1 MKTAVDFLLEWANG
15 EAWKIHVLNK
25 AKMNGEIDS
34 SQLLGEVSHLI
45 KTKETV
51 DFADEVESN
60 SLEGKKLFINEI
72 KSPRNINAISGDAQF
87 SLGKNLNVFYGEN
100 GSGKSS
106 YVRMFRKLAEH
117 YYTSEKNLTILPN
130 VYGEEQL
137 EDRLAQTV
145 EVAYL
150 LDEKENNDLV
160 NINEPH
166 TVLSKIN
173 VFDSDSVLPLI
184 NNDLTFSILPKGFDK
199 FQMVTVLL
207 DSLRKEVTATIQ
219 VEEEKQNRIFSDSS
233 FDFVRGELNEITKE
247 VKDSNNIKEF
257 IDSNYPRSDAYE
269 EVIEE
274 IDIQIKDLES
284 TNPKDKITIL
294 TAQRTKLRSIRDA
307 FKKLSAILNVENI
320 EKINSLI
327 KDYEQKIQEERDFN
341 EAFKK
346 NVSFLN
352 VVNDEWFNFV
362 KMGKKY
368 YESINQDHIHEGD
381 SCIFCSQSLSASSVS
396 VIETNFSHITKSNKG
411 SIDALEKELL
421 KQDSQNIMV
430 NFSNEE
436 LALVESDRLLERIK
450 STIQLVNRNK
460 ELFSSFLSIKKTIT
474 DDVIID
480 LTDILQEINQEL
492 SEIEG
497 RIESLNDS
505 KGEAD
510 KKIGSLKDTRET
522 FKKNEKL
529 HSSLD
534 LLIQW
539 FNIQKSIK
547 ELSTAKSKFST
558 NSLTQKQSE
567 AFQSIVQDEYFEI
580 FERFAEELKVSNV
593 NLRLIPKKGETLR
606 KKSVSSKEYKV
617 SQIMS
622 EGEQKA
628 VAMAEFATD
637 LTMRKDFNTVL
648 FDDPVTSLD
657 YKRSE
662 IIANLIYQLSLDRQ
676 VVVFTHNIMFYY
688 YLYNASPKKKNDENN
703 KFFKVDEIDKL
714 NKGFVSET
722 FSGRLE
728 NLKEI
733 VSKLKVQE
741 QTINSKACF
750 GDELEEALKKA
761 YADIRTW
768 CELIVEEGF
777 FKSVIRRYEPNIMF
791 TKVNSIKG
799 DFVEELIP
807 VSELF
812 DKACRWM
819 AGHSQPTETQH
830 NRATKEAFNEDMSYI
845 HQLYEKYK

>member
-1 MKTAVDFLLEWANG
+1 MKKAVDFLAEWARG
-15 EAWKIHVLNK
+15 EAWKIHVINK
-25 AKMNGEIDS
+25 ANRADENDLSKFLD
-34 SQLLGEVSHLI
+34 EVLHLM

-51 DFADEVESN
+51 VMIDDIEN
-60 SLEGKKLFINEI
+60 GTLEGKKLIINEI
-72 KSPRNINAISGDAQF
+72 QSPKNINAISGDVQF

-106 YVRMFRKLAEH
+106 YVRMFRKLAENYH
-117 YYTSEKNLTILPN
+117 TSEKDLTILPN
-130 VYGEEQL
+130 VYEEEQS
-137 EDRLAQTV
+137 EESLAQTV

-150 LDEKENNDLV
+150 LDEKMNNNLV
-160 NINEPH
+160 DINEPH
-166 TVLSKIN
+166 NVLSKIN

-199 FQMVTVLL
+199 FQIVTMLL
-207 DSLRKEVTATIQ
+207 DLLRKDVSTTIR
-219 VEEEKQNRIFSDSS
+219 VEEEKQGRIFSDSS
-233 FDFVRGELNEITKE
+233 FNFIQEELNRITKE
-247 VKDSNNIKEF
+247 VKESHGIRKFLN
-257 IDSNYPRSDAYE
+257 SNYPRSDAYE

-274 IDIQIKDLES
+274 IDIQIKDLEA
-284 TNPKDKITIL
+284 TNLKDKITIL

-320 EKINSLI
+320 EKVNALI
-327 KDYEQKIQEERDFN
+327 KDYETKIQEERDFN
-341 EAFKK
+341 QAFKK

-352 VVNDEWFNFV
+352 VVNDEWFDFV
-362 KMGKKY
+362 KLGKKY
-368 YESINQDHIHEGD
+368 YESINQNHIHEGD
-381 SCIFCSQSLSASSVS
+381 SCIFCSQSLSTLSVN
-396 VIETNFSHITKSNKG
+396 VIETNFSHIIKSKKG
-411 SIDALEKELL
+411 SIDAIEKELL
-421 KQDSQNIMV
+421 KQELQDIVV
-430 NFSNEE
+430 NFSDEE
-436 LALVESDRLLERIK
+436 HALIESERLLGRIK
-450 STIQLVNRNK
+450 SAIQLVNRNK
-460 ELFSSFLSIKKTIT
+460 ELFSSLLTSKKTIT
-474 DDVIID
+474 DDVSLD
-480 LTDILQEINQEL
+480 LTDIFEEINQEL

-497 RIESLNDS
+497 RITNLNDT
-505 KGEAD
+505 KVEAD

-522 FKKNEKL
+522 LIKNEKL
-529 HSSLD
+529 HSSHD
-534 LLIQW
+534 LLVEW

-547 ELSTAKSKFST
+547 ELRTAKSKFST

-567 AFQSIVQDEYFEI
+567 AFQCIVQDKYFDI
-580 FERFAEELKVSNV
+580 FERFAQELKVSNV

-637 LTMRKDFNTVL
+637 LTMRGDFNTIL
-648 FDDPVTSLD
+648 LDDPVTSLD

-662 IIANLIYQLSLDRQ
+662 IIANLIYKLSLERQ
-676 VVVFTHNIMFYY
+676 VIVFTHNIMFYY
-688 YLYNASPKKKNDENN
+688 YLCNACSKDKNKGN

-714 NKGFVSET
+714 NKGFVSES

-728 NLKEI
+728 NLNEI
-733 VSKLKVQE
+733 MKKLKVQE
-741 QTINSKACF
+741 QTINSKKCF
-750 GDELEEALKKA
+750 GDALEEALKKA
-761 YADIRTW
+761 YSDIRTW

-799 DFVEELIP
+799 DFVEELTP

-812 DKACRWM
+812 EKACRWM

-830 NRATKEAFNEDMSYI
+830 NRATKEAFNEDISYI
-845 HQLYEKYK
+845 HQIYELYK

>member
-1 MKTAVDFLLEWANG
+1 MKTAVDFLAEWASG
-15 EAWKIHVLNK
+15 EAWKIHVLNRI
-25 AKMNGEIDS
+25 KMKDEIDP
-34 SQLLGEVSHLI
+34 SQLLGEVLHLL

-51 DFADEVESN
+51 DVVRGIESD
-60 SLEGKKLFINEI
+60 SSEKKKLILNEL
-72 KSPRNINAISGDAQF
+72 KSPKNINALSGDAQF
-87 SLGKNLNVFYGEN
+87 SLGKNINVFYGEN

-117 YYTSEKNLTILPN
+117 YYTLEKDLTILPN
-130 VYGEEQL
+130 VYGEEQS

-145 EVAYL
+145 EVGYL
-150 LDEKENNDLV
+150 LDENENNDLV
-160 NINEPH
+160 DINEPH

-199 FQMVTVLL
+199 FQMVTVIL
-207 DSLRKEVTATIQ
+207 DLLRKEVLTTIKAK
-219 VEEEKQNRIFSDSS
+219 EEKQNRIFLDSS
-233 FDFVRGELNEITKE
+233 FDFVREELNKITKE

-307 FKKLSAILNVENI
+307 LKKLSVILNVENI
-320 EKINSLI
+320 QKINSLI
-327 KDYEQKIQEERDFN
+327 KDYEKGIQEERDFN
-341 EAFKK
+341 ESFKK

-368 YESINQDHIHEGD
+368 YESINQDYIHEGD

-396 VIETNFSHITKSNKG
+396 VIDTNFSHITKSNKG
-411 SIDALEKELL
+411 SIDAIEKELL
-421 KQDSQNIMV
+421 KQDLQDVVV

-436 LALVESDRLLERIK
+436 LALIESERLLGRIK

-460 ELFSSFLSIKKTIT
+460 ELFSSLLTSKKTIT
-474 DDVIID
+474 DDVILD
-480 LTDILQEINQEL
+480 LTDIFEEINQEL
-492 SEIEG
+492 NEIEG
-497 RIESLNDS
+497 RIKSLNDT

-510 KKIGSLKDTRET
+510 KKIRSLKDTREI

-534 LLIQW
+534 LLVEW
-539 FNIQKSIK
+539 FNIKKSIK

-567 AFQSIVQDEYFEI
+567 AFQSIVQDEYFDL
-580 FERFAEELKVSNV
+580 FERFAQELKISNV
-593 NLRLIPKKGETLR
+593 NLRLIPKKGKTLR
-606 KKSVSSKEYKV
+606 KKSVSTKEYKV

-628 VAMAEFATD
+628 VAIAEFATD
-637 LTMRKDFNTVL
+637 LTMRGDFNTIL

-662 IIANLIYQLSLDRQ
+662 IIADLIYRLSLERQ
-676 VVVFTHNIMFYY
+676 VIVFTHNIMFYY
-688 YLYNASPKKKNDENN
+688 YLYNACSKDKNKEN

-714 NKGFVSET
+714 NKGFVSES

-733 VSKLKVQE
+733 MKKLKVQE

-750 GDELEEALKKA
+750 GDALEEALKKG

-768 CELIVEEGF
+768 CELMVEEGF

-791 TKVNSIKG
+791 TKVNSING
-799 DFVEELIP
+799 DFVEELIT

-830 NRATKEAFNEDMSYI
+830 SRATKEAFNEDMSYI
-845 HQLYEKYK
+845 HQLYELYK

>member
-25 AKMNGEIDS
+25 VKMNGEIDS

-45 KTKETV
+45 KTKERV

-60 SLEGKKLFINEI
+60 SLEGKKLIINEI

-117 YYTSEKNLTILPN
+117 YYTSEKDLTILPN
-130 VYGEEQL
+130 VYEEEQL
-137 EDRLAQTV
+137 EGRLAQTV

-150 LDEKENNDLV
+150 LDEKENIDLV

-219 VEEEKQNRIFSDSS
+219 VEKEKQNRIFSDSS
-233 FDFVRGELNEITKE
+233 FDFVREELNKITKE

-257 IDSNYPRSDAYE
+257 IDSNYPRSDEYE

-284 TNPKDKITIL
+284 ANPKDKVTIL

-320 EKINSLI
+320 QKVNALI
-327 KDYEQKIQEERDFN
+327 TDYETKIQEERDFN

-352 VVNDEWFNFV
+352 VVNDEWFSFV

-368 YESINQDHIHEGD
+368 YESINQDHIHEGN
-381 SCIFCSQSLSASSVS
+381 SCIFCSQSLSSTSVS
-396 VIETNFSHITKSNKG
+396 VIETNFSHIAKSNKG
-411 SIDALEKELL
+411 SIDAIEKELL
-421 KQDSQNIMV
+421 KQDLQSTMV

-436 LALVESDRLLERIK
+436 IALIESERLLGRIK

-460 ELFSSFLSIKKTIT
+460 QLFNSLLTSKKTIN
-474 DDVIID
+474 DDVILD
-480 LTDILQEINQEL
+480 LTDILEEINQEL
-492 SEIEG
+492 NEIEG
-497 RIESLNDS
+497 RIENLKDS
-505 KGEAD
+505 KAEAD
-510 KKIGSLKDTRET
+510 NKIDSLKAMRET
-522 FKKNEKL
+522 FKKNEKI
-529 HSSLD
+529 HSSLGF
-534 LLIQW
+534 LVEW
-539 FNIQKSIK
+539 FNIQKSIN
-547 ELSTAKSKFST
+547 ELSKAKSKFST

-567 AFQSIVQDEYFEI
+567 AFQSIVQDEYFGL

-637 LTMRKDFNTVL
+637 LTMRGDFNTIL

-662 IIANLIYQLSLDRQ
+662 IIANLIYRLSLERQ
-676 VVVFTHNIMFYY
+676 VIVFTHNIMFYY
-688 YLYNASPKKKNDENN
+688 YLYNACAKDKNKEN
-703 KFFKVDEIDKL
+703 KFFKVDEFDKL
-714 NKGFVSET
+714 NKGIVSET

-728 NLKEI
+728 TLKE
-733 VSKLKVQE
+733 VVGKLKNQA
-741 QTINSKACF
+741 QFINSKSCV
-750 GDELEEALKKA
+750 GDALEEALKKV
-761 YADIRTW
+761 YSDIRTW

-777 FKSVIRRYEPNIMF
+777 FNSVIRRHEANIMF
-791 TKVNSIKG
+791 TKLKEVKG
-799 DFVEELIP
+799 SFVDELDS

-812 DKACRWM
+812 DRSCRWM
-819 AGHSQPTETQH
+819 AGHSQSAETQH
-830 NRATKEAFNEDMSYI
+830 VRANREAFNNDMNYI
-845 HQLYEKYK
+845 NQLYDQYKK

>member
-1 MKTAVDFLLEWANG
+1 MKTAVDFLAEWASG
-15 EAWKIHVLNK
+15 EPWKIHVLNK
-25 AKMNGEIDS
+25 VKKKDENDS
-34 SQLLGEVSHLI
+34 SQILGEVLHLI
-45 KTKETV
+45 KAKETV
-51 DFADEVESN
+51 DMIGEI
-60 SLEGKKLFINEI
+60 EGDSIERKRLIIKEI
-72 KSPRNINAISGDAQF
+72 KSPKNINALSGDAQF

-117 YYTSEKNLTILPN
+117 YVTSEKDLTILPN
-130 VYGEEQL
+130 VYEEEQSK
-137 EDRLAQTV
+137 DRLTQTV
-145 EVAYL
+145 GVTYL
-150 LDEKENNDLV
+150 LDDKTNDDLV
-160 NINEPH
+160 DINTQH
-166 TVLSKIN
+166 AVLSKIN

-184 NNDLTFSILPKGFDK
+184 NSDLTFSILPKGFDK
-199 FQMVTVLL
+199 FQTITVLL
-207 DSLRKEVTATIQ
+207 DSLRKEVSATLEI
-219 VEEEKQNRIFSDSS
+219 EKEKQNRIFSDSS
-233 FDFVRGELNEITKE
+233 FDFVREELNKITKE

-320 EKINSLI
+320 QKVNVLI
-327 KDYEQKIQEERDFN
+327 TDYETKIQEERVFN

-352 VVNDEWFNFV
+352 VVNDEWFSFV

-368 YESINQDHIHEGD
+368 YESINQDHIHEGN
-381 SCIFCSQSLSASSVS
+381 SCIFCSQSLSATSVS
-396 VIETNFSHITKSNKG
+396 VIETNFSHIAKSNKG
-411 SIDALEKELL
+411 SIDAIEKELL
-421 KQDSQNIMV
+421 KQDLQTTMV

-436 LALVESDRLLERIK
+436 IALVESERLLGRIK

-460 ELFSSFLSIKKTIT
+460 ELFSSLLTSKKTIT
-474 DDVIID
+474 DDVILD
-480 LTDILQEINQEL
+480 LTDIFEEINREL
-492 SEIEG
+492 NEIED
-497 RIESLNDS
+497 RIKNLNDS
-505 KGEAD
+505 KEETD
-510 KKIGSLKDTRET
+510 KKIGSLKDIRET
-522 FKKNEKL
+522 FKKNEKI

-534 LLIQW
+534 LLLEW

-580 FERFAEELKVSNV
+580 FERFSQELKVSNI

-637 LTMRKDFNTVL
+637 LTMRGDFNTIL

-662 IIANLIYQLSLDRQ
+662 VISNLIYRLSLERQ
-676 VVVFTHNIMFYY
+676 VIVFTHNIMFYY
-688 YLYNASPKKKNDENN
+688 YLYNACAKDKNKENR
-703 KFFKVDEIDKL
+703 FFKVDEFDKL
-714 NKGFVSET
+714 NKGIVSES

-728 NLKEI
+728 TLKE
-733 VSKLKVQE
+733 VMGKLKSQA
-741 QTINSKACF
+741 QFINSKSCF
-750 GDELEEALKKA
+750 GDALEEALKKV
-761 YADIRTW
+761 YSDIRTW

-777 FKSVIRRYEPNIMF
+777 FNSVIRRHEANIMF
-791 TKVNSIKG
+791 TKLKEIKG
-799 DFVEELIP
+799 SFVDELDS

-812 DKACRWM
+812 DRSCRWM
-819 AGHSQPTETQH
+819 AGHSQSTETQH
-830 NRATKEAFNEDMSYI
+830 VRANKEAFNDDMKYI
-845 HQLYEKYK
+845 NQLYDQYK

>member
-1 MKTAVDFLLEWANG
+1 MKKAVDFLAEWARG
-15 EAWKIHVLNK
+15 EAWKIHVINK
-25 AKMNGEIDS
+25 ANRADENDLSK
-34 SQLLGEVSHLI
+34 LLDEVLHLM

-51 DFADEVESN
+51 DMIGDIEN
-60 SLEGKKLFINEI
+60 GTLEGKKLIINEI
-72 KSPRNINAISGDAQF
+72 QSPKNINAISGDVQF

-117 YYTSEKNLTILPN
+117 YHTSEKDLTILPN
-130 VYGEEQL
+130 VYEERQS
-137 EDRLAQTV
+137 EESLAQTV

-150 LDEKENNDLV
+150 LDEKMNNNLV
-160 NINEPH
+160 DINEPH
-166 TVLSKIN
+166 NVLSKIN

-199 FQMVTVLL
+199 FQIVTMLL
-207 DSLRKEVTATIQ
+207 DSLRKDVSTRIR
-219 VEEEKQNRIFSDSS
+219 VEEEKQSRIFSDSS
-233 FDFVRGELNEITKE
+233 FNFIQEELNRITKE
-247 VKDSNNIKEF
+247 VKDSHGIRQF
-257 IDSNYPRSDAYE
+257 INSNYPRSDAYE

-274 IDIQIKDLES
+274 IDIQIKDLEA
-284 TNPKDKITIL
+284 TNSKDKITIL

-320 EKINSLI
+320 EKVNVLI
-327 KDYEQKIQEERDFN
+327 KDYETKIQEERDFN
-341 EAFKK
+341 QAFKK

-352 VVNDEWFNFV
+352 VVNDEWFDFV

-368 YESINQDHIHEGD
+368 YESINQNHIHEGD
-381 SCIFCSQSLSASSVS
+381 SCIFCSQSLSTLSVN
-396 VIETNFSHITKSNKG
+396 VIETNFCHIIKSKKG
-411 SIDALEKELL
+411 SIDEIEKELL
-421 KQDSQNIMV
+421 KQELKDIVV
-430 NFSNEE
+430 NFSDEE
-436 LALVESDRLLERIK
+436 HALIESERLLGRIK
-450 STIQLVNRNK
+450 SAIQLVNRNK
-460 ELFSSFLSIKKTIT
+460 ELFSSLLTSKKTIT
-474 DDVIID
+474 DDVSLD
-480 LTDILQEINQEL
+480 LTDIFEEINQEL
-492 SEIEG
+492 NTIEG
-497 RIESLNDS
+497 RIKNLNDS
-505 KGEAD
+505 KVEAD

-522 FKKNEKL
+522 LKKNEKL
-529 HSSLD
+529 HSSQD
-534 LLIQW
+534 LLVEW

-547 ELSTAKSKFST
+547 ELRIAKSKFST

-567 AFQSIVQDEYFEI
+567 AFQCIVQDEYFDI
-580 FERFAEELKVSNV
+580 FERFAQELKVSNV

-637 LTMRKDFNTVL
+637 LTMRGDFNTIL
-648 FDDPVTSLD
+648 LDDPVTSLD

-662 IIANLIYQLSLDRQ
+662 IIANLIYKLSLERQ
-676 VVVFTHNIMFYY
+676 VIVFTHNIMFYY
-688 YLYNASPKKKNDENN
+688 YLCNACAKDKNKEN

-714 NKGFVSET
+714 NKGFVSES

-728 NLKEI
+728 NLSEI
-733 VSKLKVQE
+733 MKKLKVQE
-741 QTINSKACF
+741 QTINSKKCF
-750 GDELEEALKKA
+750 GDALEEALKKA
-761 YADIRTW
+761 YSDIRTW

-791 TKVNSIKG
+791 TKVKSIKG
-799 DFVEELIP
+799 DFVEELAT

-812 DKACRWM
+812 EKACRWM

-830 NRATKEAFNEDMSYI
+830 NRATKEAFNEDISYI
-845 HQLYEKYK
+845 HQIYELYK

>member
-25 AKMNGEIDS
+25 VKMNGEIDS

-60 SLEGKKLFINEI
+60 SLEGETLIINEI
-72 KSPRNINAISGDAQF
+72 KSLRNINAISGDAQF

-117 YYTSEKNLTILPN
+117 YYTSEKDLSILPN
-130 VYGEEQL
+130 VYEEEQS
-137 EDRLAQTV
+137 EVRLSQTV

-150 LDEKENNDLV
+150 LDEKV
-160 NINEPH
+160 NKDFVDINKPH
-166 TVLSKIN
+166 NVLSKIN
-173 VFDSDSVLPLI
+173 VFDCDSVLPLI

-207 DSLRKEVTATIQ
+207 DSLRKEVSATIQ

-233 FDFVRGELNEITKE
+233 FDFVRKELNKITKE
-247 VKDSNNIKEF
+247 VKDSKNIKEF
-257 IDSNYPRSDAYE
+257 LDNNYPRSDVYKEA
-269 EVIEE
+269 IGE

-307 FKKLSAILNVENI
+307 FKKMSAILNVENI
-320 EKINSLI
+320 QKVNALI
-327 KDYEQKIQEERDFN
+327 KDYETKIREERDFN

-352 VVNDEWFNFV
+352 VVNDEWFSFV

-368 YESINQDHIHEGD
+368 YESINQDHCHEGN
-381 SCIFCSQSLSASSVS
+381 SCIFCSQSLSATSVS
-396 VIETNFSHITKSNKG
+396 VIETNFSHIAKSNKG
-411 SIDALEKELL
+411 SIDAIEQELL
-421 KQDSQNIMV
+421 KQDLQTTMV

-436 LALVESDRLLERIK
+436 IALIESERLLGRIK
-450 STIQLVNRNK
+450 STIKLVNRNK
-460 ELFSSFLSIKKTIT
+460 QLFNSLLTSKKTINN
-474 DDVIID
+474 DVILD
-480 LTDILQEINQEL
+480 LTDILEEINQEL
-492 SEIEG
+492 NEVED
-497 RIESLNDS
+497 RIENLNDS
-505 KGEAD
+505 KTEAD
-510 KKIGSLKDTRET
+510 NKIDSLKAMRET
-522 FKKNEKL
+522 FKKNEKI
-529 HSSLD
+529 HSSLGF
-534 LLIQW
+534 LVEW
-539 FNIQKSIK
+539 FDIQKSMND
-547 ELSTAKSKFST
+547 LSKAKSKFST

-567 AFQSIVQDEYFEI
+567 AFQSIVQDEYFEL
-580 FERFAEELKVSNV
+580 FERFAQELKVSNV
-593 NLRLIPKKGETLR
+593 NLRFIPKKGETLR
-606 KKSVSSKEYKV
+606 KKSVSSKEYKI

-637 LTMRKDFNTVL
+637 LTMRGDFNTIL

-657 YKRSE
+657 YKRTE
-662 IIANLIYQLSLDRQ
+662 IIANLIYRLSLERQ
-676 VVVFTHNIMFYY
+676 VIVFTHNIMFYY
-688 YLYNASPKKKNDENN
+688 YLYNACAKDKNKEN
-703 KFFKVDEIDKL
+703 KFFKVDEFDKL
-714 NKGFVSET
+714 NKGIVSET

-728 NLKEI
+728 TLKE
-733 VSKLKVQE
+733 VVGKLKNQA
-741 QTINSKACF
+741 QFINSKSCV
-750 GDELEEALKKA
+750 GDALEEALKKV
-761 YADIRTW
+761 YSDIRTW

-777 FKSVIRRYEPNIMF
+777 FNSVIRRHEANIMF
-791 TKVNSIKG
+791 TKLKEIKG
-799 DFVEELIP
+799 SFVDELDS

-812 DKACRWM
+812 DRSCRWM
-819 AGHSQPTETQH
+819 AGHSQSAETQH
-830 NRATKEAFNEDMSYI
+830 VRANREAFNNDMNYI
-845 HQLYEKYK
+845 NQLFDQYKK